1 MEKPHMSEQKVRL
14 KLPQKVTQQ
23 LELKDG
29 DQVKI
34 TLRNNDALIQS
45 HASEISLYQ
54 RISLAWFVLPA
65 VACSLLFNG
74 FFAVRGDNQI
84 PLSGNTSLATGTI
97 LLGVIMGTILF
108 GIFFVRER
116 RNQTNTFSQ
125 NIYWRNFPVIILS
138 FALILG
144 LTLLGSFW
152 LFETMFDG
160 LSFDRLTATII
171 FFVFETIINYLM
183 ILLAFSLAP
192 NILIRLFTLVIV
204 SDVLIAMASNTSRR
218 WWQYNLSFLGT
229 KLASNSWQFNITL
242 IFSALIMVAL
252 VDYIFVSL
260 HAIYPHSWRLNILRS
275 ILTLMAVDLGAVGFF
290 PNNAAS
296 HYMHDKV
303 AGFLVYFIIVLIVGI
318 RWLLPGV
325 TREFLTLSYTIGA
338 ILVAADILF
347 QGIGYLSLTAFEIIG
362 FALSFGWVV
371 MLLQLLQQLIGRGT
385 RVFYVKAKIKLLKMT
400 KTCYNSDNCNKNSE
414 GMCLR

>member
-1 MEKPHMSEQKVRL
+1 MEKPHMSEQKIRL

-45 HASEISLYQ
+45 HASEILLYQ

-204 SDVLIAMASNTSRR
+204 SGVLIAMASNTSRR

-260 HAIYPHSWRLNILRS
+260 HAIYPHSWRLNILRA

-303 AGFLVYFIIVLIVGI
+303 AGFLVYFIIILIVGI

-371 MLLQLLQQLIGRGT
+371 MLLQLLQQLIDRGT
-385 RVFYVKAKIKLLKMT
+385 RVFYVKAKIKSSENDKDLL
-400 KTCYNSDNCNKNSE
+400 
-414 GMCLR
+414 

>member
-1 MEKPHMSEQKVRL
+1 MSEQKVRL

-385 RVFYVKAKIKLLKMT
+385 RVFYVKAKIKPSENDKDLL
-400 KTCYNSDNCNKNSE
+400 
-414 GMCLR
+414 

>member
-385 RVFYVKAKIKLLKMT
+385 RVFYVKAKIKPSENDKDLL
-400 KTCYNSDNCNKNSE
+400 
-414 GMCLR
+414 